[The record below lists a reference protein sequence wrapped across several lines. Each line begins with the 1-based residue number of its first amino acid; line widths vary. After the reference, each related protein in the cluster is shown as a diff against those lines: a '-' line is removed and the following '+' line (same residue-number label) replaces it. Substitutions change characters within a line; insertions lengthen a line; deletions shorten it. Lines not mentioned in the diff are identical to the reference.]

1 MTYFAETRQRNVLFF
16 FKKTGPGSPRLRE
29 ILFDSARI
37 FSKMRVLDLMMKKKT
52 PLFSLHE
59 EYKAR
64 LVPFGGYVM
73 PLQYPEGILSEHRHT
88 RDQASL
94 FDVSHMGQVRLRGA
108 GAIEAFEGLIP
119 GDVARLSRGR
129 LLYTLLTTP
138 EGTIMDDLMITHEG
152 ETLFLVLNAAL
163 KTQVT
168 DYLRSELPPAVE
180 VVSLEDR
187 GLLALQ
193 GPQAAQILQRH
204 LPQIETLKFLHSLD
218 ASLQGTE
225 VSISRSGYTGEDGF
239 ELSIK
244 TDAIEDVARL
254 LLKEPET
261 RLAGLGA
268 RDTLRLE
275 AGLCLSGQDIDPTTT
290 PIEAGLSWTIGK
302 RRRNERNFPGA
313 DIILDQLERGA
324 ARKRVGLRLESKLVG
339 RRGSPIADG
348 RQTIGTI
355 TSGSFSPSLGQPIA
369 MGYIQ
374 SDYPSSQAAVLIRD
388 APIPAQISPLPF
400 VRPRYYRG

>member
-1 MTYFAETRQRNVLFF
+1 
-16 FKKTGPGSPRLRE
+16 
-29 ILFDSARI
+29 
-37 FSKMRVLDLMMKKKT
+37 MRVLDPDGMMNPDRMMKKKT

-64 LVPFGGYVM
+64 LVPFGGYAM
-73 PLQYPEGILSEHRHT
+73 PLQYPEGILSEHCHT

-108 GAIEAFEGLIP
+108 GAIEAFERLIP
-119 GDVARLSRGR
+119 GDAARLSRGR

-138 EGTIMDDLMITHEG
+138 EGTIMDDLMMTHEG
-152 ETLFLVLNAAL
+152 ESLFLVLNAAL
-163 KTQVT
+163 KTEVT
-168 DYLRSELPPAVE
+168 EYLRSELPSAVE
-180 VVSLEDR
+180 VVALEDR

-193 GPQAAQILQRH
+193 GPQAAQVLQRH

-218 ASLQGTE
+218 AFLQGTE

-239 ELSIK
+239 EISIK
-244 TDAIEDVARL
+244 ADAIEDVARL

-302 RRRNERNFPGA
+302 RRRSERNFPGA

-348 RQTIGTI
+348 RETIGTI